1 MEIIVLKDAENVA
14 GLGAKLVSELL
25 RVRPTAV
32 LGLATGSTQLAL
44 YRQLVERYR
53 NNKISF
59 RQARSFNLDEYLG
72 IAADNPQSYRAYM
85 NREFFDQI
93 DIDKHNTHLPYC
105 EEDENPVLVGPR
117 YEQLISET
125 GGIDLQLMGLGANGH
140 IGFNEPSSSLSSR
153 TRVKT
158 LTQQTYR
165 DNSRLFSESEFQPKL
180 AITMGI
186 ATIMDARK
194 VLLLATGEG
203 KADAV
208 SKMVEGPVS
217 AMCPASILQ
226 MHQHVTVLLDE
237 AAATGLENREYY
249 DWTHL
254 QNESL
259 KKRFR
264 LIHDS

>member
-1 MEIIVLKDAENVA
+1 MEIIVLKDAEKVA
-14 GLGAKLVSELL
+14 SLGAKLVSELL
-25 RVRPTAV
+25 RVRPAAV

-44 YRQLVERYR
+44 YRQLVERYE

-59 RQARSFNLDEYLG
+59 SQASSFNLDEYLG

-85 NREFFDQI
+85 DREFFDRI
-93 DIDKHNTHLPYC
+93 NIDKDNTHLPCC
-105 EEDENPVLVGPR
+105 EDGENPVLVGPR
-117 YEQLISET
+117 YEQMISDA
-125 GGIDLQLMGLGANGH
+125 GGIDLQLMGIGVNGH

-165 DNSRLFSESEFQPKL
+165 DNSRLFSKTEFQPKL

-194 VLLLATGEG
+194 ILLLATGEN
-203 KADAV
+203 KAEAV

-226 MHQHVTVLLDE
+226 MHEQVTVLLDE
-237 AAATGLENREYY
+237 AAAGLLENREYY
-249 DWTHL
+249 DWTYL

-264 LIHDS
+264 LIHD